1 MIALPHEF
9 KQQLS
14 YWLLV
19 VKVAK
24 HGFPIERNTIALPV
38 SAINVYS
45 DVARSSPDSKIGAGS
60 IRFETGIGNKPVY
73 LTHMI

>member
-24 HGFPIERNTIALPV
+24 HGFPLEHNTIDLPV
-38 SAINVYS
+38 SAIKVYS
-45 DVARSSPDSKIGAGS
+45 DAAKNSTDSKIGAGS
-60 IRFETGIGNKPVY
+60 IRFETGNKPIY
-73 LTHMI
+73 LTYMI

>member
-14 YWLLV
+14 YWLLE

-24 HGFPIERNTIALPV
+24 HGFPLEHKTIDLPV

-45 DVARSSPDSKIGAGS
+45 DAPKNSPDSTIGAGS
-60 IRFETGIGNKPVY
+60 IRFETGNKP
-73 LTHMI
+73 I